1 MKIEKY
7 LYMITAALA
16 MAIALTLG
24 ACSDAE
30 VENGGKQQGLMPV
43 LFSADNMDAGV
54 TRASQV
60 YMPNNSRFVCSMFFH
75 AGASDSDDSPFAA
88 PVSDVNMST
97 AWLKVNNEYGNAVY
111 WNKEFS
117 DVAQTNL
124 DDYGFDPDAK
134 CFYWQNRLNH
144 IFMALT
150 DYNKLKTQDGTDDT
164 TTGTLKLFPEVQT
177 QYKEKYY
184 LAYDLKKGTK
194 TAMTDQPDPILA
206 VDTACASGGT
216 AEANRVKL
224 FFKHQFA
231 QVQVN
236 VKGSADNSAE
246 IDAACIEKVELL
258 GVAETGYV
266 PYCINA
272 DGTLSA
278 ATFLPIDVNNA
289 KYALTLE
296 ANPYGSCFNMF
307 ERSTP
312 VLGYLKSFECIAFGT
327 LQGIRITWRETAATD
342 AVKHITTFKGVTNL
356 ELKSGTKYIYNM
368 ELRRSLIADV
378 TAKILP
384 WDMDDTP
391 YSADGTISDKN

>member
-1 MKIEKY
+1 MMKIKN
-7 LYMITAALA
+7 LHIAMVALL
-16 MAIALTLG
+16 MAG
-24 ACSDAE
+24 CSEAE
-30 VENGGKQQGLMPV
+30 IDNGQQQKGLMPV
-43 LFSADNMDAGV
+43 LFSAGNTNVAL
-54 TRASQV
+54 TRSESAA
-60 YMPNNSRFVCSMFFH
+60 YMPENSRFVCSMFFH
-75 AGASDSDDSPFAA
+75 AGASDTNDSKFTA
-88 PVSDVNMST
+88 PVADVNMTT
-97 AWLKVNNEYGNAVY
+97 AWLKINNATGNAVY
-111 WNKEFS
+111 WNQAYS
-117 DVAQTNL
+117 DDNVTT
-124 DDYGFDPDAK
+124 DTKTGFDVDAK

-144 IFMALT
+144 IFVALT
-150 DYNKLKTQDGTDDT
+150 DNNKLTSG
-164 TTGTLKLFPEVQT
+164 TGTSNLKLFPDVQT
-177 QYKEKYY
+177 KYKDQYMLE
-184 LAYDLKKGTK
+184 YDLERGSRTSM
-194 TAMTDQPDPILA
+194 AEQPDPIRA
-206 VDTACASGGT
+206 VETACPSGGT

-231 QVQVN
+231 QIQVN
-236 VKGSADNSAE
+236 VKGSADTSAE
-246 IDAACIEKVELL
+246 IEAACIESVELL

-266 PYCINA
+266 PYCINV

-327 LQGIRITWRETAATD
+327 LQGIRITWKETTATD
-342 AVKHITTFKGVTNL
+342 AVKHVTTFKGVKNL
-356 ELKSGTKYIYNM
+356 ELQSGTKYIYNM